1 MKASKTTI
9 YRLVTIFFVF
19 CLLTMANCRPFDKIM
34 KNQNILT
41 NKIRFLQESDYSS
54 DGNNTQPNTEIEPGV
69 YKASSSS
76 GLSTGGIVG
85 IAIPTIAALVGV
97 GALAA
102 FLGVPSGGA
111 AAPGGFGPVLN
122 NPVPNLPPPNYI
134 DTSMSKLVMPTEV
147 APVQPVVEVPPQ
159 PVQHVVPVAQVEP
172 PVVHNVVLPPQPQP
186 IAQPQMVPVQQMQL
200 VPVQQVQMV
209 PVQHVEMVPV
219 QEVVPTYQTAEVVP
233 QVQEIGQI
241 GEIGQVQGIEGAEFL
256 TEPQGYGTSVIQG
269 GANNAINPMEF
280 STNNII

>member
-1 MKASKTTI
+1 MKSFILLSLFLLFSINKVSCDISKL
-9 YRLVTIFFVF
+9 R
-19 CLLTMANCRPFDKIM
+19 N
-34 KNQNILT
+34 
-41 NKIRFLQESDYSS
+41 LQESDTTDSETGS
-54 DGNNTQPNTEIEPGV
+54 TETVTDTVTDTTTTNQTHYVP
-69 YKASSSS
+69 SSSS

-102 FLGVPSGGA
+102 FLGVPSGA

-219 QEVVPTYQTAEVVP
+219 QEVVPTYQAAEIVP
-233 QVQEIGQI
+233 QVQEIGQIGQI